1 MLSVLL
7 DSIVIFVSALALFRS
22 IGGRF
27 WVGIGAGLVR
37 LGLALA
43 AIPIL
48 FLSGFAGGD
57 SASRDFV
64 LAWALVSIGGPALSF
79 VTVIIALTR
88 GWDAP
93 ARDEERK
100 RKPMLAWIAVALL
113 DVVVLLVTVGV
124 PAALARG
131 GGI

>member
-1 MLSVLL
+1 MLSALL
-7 DSIVIFVSALALFRS
+7 DSIVIFVSALALVRS

-27 WVGIGAGLVR
+27 WVGIGAGLAR

-48 FLSGFAGGD
+48 FLSGFAAGD
-57 SASRDFV
+57 SASRTFV

-79 VTVIIALTR
+79 VTVIIALAR

-100 RKPMLAWIAVALL
+100 RKPMLAWIAVSLL